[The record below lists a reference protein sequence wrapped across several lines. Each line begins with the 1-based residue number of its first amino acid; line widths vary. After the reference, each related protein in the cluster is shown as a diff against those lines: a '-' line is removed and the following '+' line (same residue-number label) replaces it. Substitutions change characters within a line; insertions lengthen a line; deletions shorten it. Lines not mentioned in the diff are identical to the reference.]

1 MSFVLLASGFVFF
14 SEEVCLK
21 TEIQWEDDW
30 LNYINDIYEFAI
42 QMTETS
48 LRELIVDPNYH
59 LREAKECPVFL
70 AVFEKYTGIC
80 YIFLLIS
87 NH

>member
-1 MSFVLLASGFVFF
+1 MFFF

-30 LNYINDIYEFAI
+30 LNYMNDIYEFAI

-48 LRELIVDPNYH
+48 LRELTLDPIYH
-59 LREAKECPVFL
+59 LREAKECPTFL
-70 AVFEKYTGIC
+70 AVFEKYTGTTGASFI
-80 YIFLLIS
+80 LITWPQKI
-87 NH
+87 NP